1 MMLSYLLLGLT
12 SEHHLLAA
20 GGFQLEPWEGGTQG
34 DTKAAL
40 PSIEIEGSFESEY
53 CTWWAVVKGR
63 CFRRTIP
70 TDLQIS

>member
-1 MMLSYLLLGLT
+1 MMLSYLVLGLT

-40 PSIEIEGSFESEY
+40 PSIEIEGSFESEH
-53 CTWWAVVKGR
+53 CTW
-63 CFRRTIP
+63 
-70 TDLQIS
+70 